1 MWVLISSAVAAP
13 AIAAPFAYV
22 PNQKSGT
29 ISVIDTATDTVTRT
43 LSAGGSLGKRLQ
55 AIDADSKGDV
65 LYVVDAE
72 RNKLIAIDPAT
83 DSVKHSVDIG
93 EDAEGVRLSP
103 HDDLLAVCAE
113 GQHKVLLIDPK
124 TFKIETRIPTQGH
137 NPEHCEFAPD
147 AALLLTSNEG
157 SDNLD
162 VIDLKQKKS
171 VGTIATSGHPRGAA
185 FVPGTSHVYVAQESA
200 NAVDVV
206 DLA

>member
-1 MWVLISSAVAAP
+1 MLCAMNSGAVFLRRLVRAHRTAPAYALMWVLISSAVAAP

-103 HDDLLAVCAE
+103 RDDLLAVCAE

-162 VIDLKQKKS
+162 V
-171 VGTIATSGHPRGAA
+171 
-185 FVPGTSHVYVAQESA
+185 
-200 NAVDVV
+200 
-206 DLA
+206 